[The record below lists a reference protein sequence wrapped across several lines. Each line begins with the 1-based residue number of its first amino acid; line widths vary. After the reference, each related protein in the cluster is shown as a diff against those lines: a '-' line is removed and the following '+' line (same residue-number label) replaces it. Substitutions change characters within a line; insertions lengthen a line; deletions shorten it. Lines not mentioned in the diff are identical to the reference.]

1 MPKLRLPRVGMV
13 VVILLSCVGCAF
25 TEHDNRRLLNY
36 LDSRAEGTWVADTT
50 AGRIV
55 GAPVAI
61 PVGAAAF
68 ALDVAVIQP
77 VCAAQPAAKDTYDLL
92 WKPRNLSAFRKMI
105 LFVPVVVAT
114 PIVFASDWAFRSLFD
129 AG

>member
-1 MPKLRLPRVGMV
+1 MSKLRLPPVALIV
-13 VVILLSCVGCAF
+13 VVLLCSVGCAF
-25 TEHDNRRLLNY
+25 TKHDNRRLLNY
-36 LDSRAEGTWVADTT
+36 LDSQAEGTWVADTT
-50 AGRIV
+50 AGRIT
-55 GAPVAI
+55 GAPIAI

-77 VCAAQPAAKDTYDLL
+77 VCAVPPAAKDTYDLL
-92 WKPRNLSAFRKMI
+92 WKPRELSAFRKMI

-114 PIVFASDWAFRSLFD
+114 PIVFVSDWAFRSLFE